1 MLKFSIMQIENSEF
15 LFGYGRV
22 EFSHIIIINLASAA
36 TGHFHIVLVM
46 PNTTSSDLILD
57 MNDE

>member
-1 MLKFSIMQIENSEF
+1 MQIETSEF
-15 LFGYGRV
+15 FGYGRV

>member
-1 MLKFSIMQIENSEF
+1 MLKFSIMQIEISEF
-15 LFGYGRV
+15 FGYGRV